1 MKEKQVVFVTSGR
14 SDYAL
19 LEPVLKR
26 LATMSESRA
35 WGAKLMVTG
44 AHCTHEGDGPAFM
57 TWSGIPWQII
67 NLYHTE
73 PDPVNLY
80 QSKSMDSPAPN
91 ELGLTIGT
99 AVCSFAQAFSR
110 SQPDLVFIM
119 GDRYEVFAAAVA
131 AYSMGIPIAHAYGG
145 EYTHGSLDNGW
156 RNSITMLSRYHF
168 ASHSLYG
175 RRIRDMVGNAQQ
187 ITALPG
193 YTSLDNL
200 AEIPLLD
207 RQAVLKHLAPQLSDG
222 PYVLVTLHPD
232 TTQSLEYNLRVLE
245 EMLAGIDGAPEFN
258 YIITPANQDPGG
270 AEMNQRVSQW
280 AVNRGNVACIPS
292 AGTQGYLSLMLWAY
306 CLLGNSSSGVIEAPY
321 FGRPSINLG
330 DRQMGRIHAASVKD
344 APHNA
349 LEILVALRTF
359 PSTVVQGTVDSE
371 FRPGASD
378 VIIKTLG
385 RILE

>member
-44 AHCTHEGDGPAFM
+44 AHCTHEGDGPAFVP
-57 TWSGIPWQII
+57 WSGIPRQII
-67 NLYHTE
+67 NLNHAE
-73 PDPVNLY
+73 PNPVNLY
-80 QSKSMDSPAPN
+80 QAKTMSPPAAN
-91 ELGLTIGT
+91 ELGLIIGM
-99 AVCSFAQAFSR
+99 AVRSFAQAFSR
-110 SQPDLVFIM
+110 PQPDLVFIM

-145 EYTHGSLDNGW
+145 EYTHGSLDNRW

-193 YTSLDNL
+193 YTSLDNF

-207 RQAVLKHLAPQLSDG
+207 RQAVLKHLAPQLSDD

-292 AGTQGYLSLMLWAY
+292 AGIQLYLSLMLGAY

-321 FGRPSINLG
+321 VGRPSINLG
-330 DRQMGRIHAASVKD
+330 DRQLGRIRSLSVKD
-344 APHNA
+344 APLNSQ
-349 LEILVALRTF
+349 EIQGALRTF
-359 PSTVVQGTVDSE
+359 PPTVVQGTGDSV

-378 VIIKTLG
+378 VIITNLG
-385 RILE
+385 KIS

>member
-44 AHCTHEGDGPAFM
+44 AHCSYEGDGPAFM

-67 NLYHTE
+67 NLYYTE

-80 QSKSMDSPAPN
+80 QAKTMSPPAAN
-91 ELGLTIGT
+91 ELGLIIGM
-99 AVCSFAQAFSR
+99 AVRSFAQAFSR
-110 SQPDLVFIM
+110 NRPDLVFLM

-156 RNSITMLSRYHF
+156 RDSITMLSRYHF

-292 AGTQGYLSLMLWAY
+292 AGIQLYLSLMLGAY

-321 FGRPSINLG
+321 VGRPSINLG
-330 DRQMGRIHAASVKD
+330 DRQLGRIRSLSVKD
-344 APHNA
+344 APLNA
-349 LEILVALRTF
+349 QEIQGALRTF
-359 PSTVVQGTVDSE
+359 PPTVVQGTGNSE
-371 FRPGASD
+371 FNPGASD